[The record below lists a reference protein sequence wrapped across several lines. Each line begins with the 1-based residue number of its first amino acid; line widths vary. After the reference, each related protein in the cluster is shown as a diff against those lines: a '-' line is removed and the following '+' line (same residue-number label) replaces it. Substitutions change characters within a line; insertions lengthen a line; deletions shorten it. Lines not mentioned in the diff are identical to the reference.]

1 MLHPLFALTVSLLI
15 CLAYSMLNKLI
26 QIEIRNPLDLFSE
39 KRKKSIKKKKIHLD
53 PDLGLRGAGSWQM
66 IGNQH
71 HCQQY
76 TSFPFVL

>member
-39 KRKKSIKKKKIHLD
+39 KRNNSIKKKKIHLD
-53 PDLGLRGAGSWQM
+53 PDL
-66 IGNQH
+66 
-71 HCQQY
+71 
-76 TSFPFVL
+76 